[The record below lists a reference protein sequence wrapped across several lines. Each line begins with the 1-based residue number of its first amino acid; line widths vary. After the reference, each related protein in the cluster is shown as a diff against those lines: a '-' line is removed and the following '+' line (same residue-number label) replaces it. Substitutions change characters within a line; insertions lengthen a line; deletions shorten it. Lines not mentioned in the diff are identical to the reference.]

1 MRGTPM
7 RHKMLLTLI
16 SSAVGVLIL
25 GFTVKPADAIRPGPE
40 RPLPR
45 AVADRDTLRQTVQA
59 GESLILTLPEQV
71 NDRLVSRYEL
81 IRGPALSS
89 VAGRSL
95 LWVTRPDDTG
105 RHQIDLV
112 AEADGSPVDTVRVEV
127 SVE

>member
-1 MRGTPM
+1 
-7 RHKMLLTLI
+7 
-16 SSAVGVLIL
+16 
-25 GFTVKPADAIRPGPE
+25 
-40 RPLPR
+40 
-45 AVADRDTLRQTVQA
+45 
-59 GESLILTLPEQV
+59 
-71 NDRLVSRYEL
+71 VSRYEL

-112 AEADGSPVDTVRVEV
+112 AEADGYPVDTVRVEI

>member
-1 MRGTPM
+1 M
-7 RHKMLLTLI
+7 I
-16 SSAVGVLIL
+16 SSAVGMLIL
-25 GFTVKPADAIRPGPE
+25 GFTVEPADAIRPVPE
-40 RPLPR
+40 RPLSR

-59 GESLILTLPEQV
+59 GESLILTLPGQV
-71 NDRLVSRYEL
+71 NGRPVSRYEL

-95 LWVTRPDDTG
+95 LWVTRRGDTG

-112 AEADGSPVDTVRVEV
+112 AEADGSPVDTVRVEI